1 MNKHQRARSIEI
13 KKMMRLYHISGLP
26 LTYKQTKAYIRF
38 LNRHPTSIFLDHY
51 LDRFCNAVV
60 RGYYMSPK
68 QLREALGIPEPPH
81 ELVGM
86 RADICIIDEYAGEE
100 THRDIEFT
108 TRRLGKF
115 VYTKEDE
122 HEKAD

>member
-1 MNKHQRARSIEI
+1 MNKYQRARSIEI
-13 KKMMRLYHISGLP
+13 KKMMRLYHVSGLP

-38 LNRHPTSIFLDHY
+38 LDRLPVSMF

-68 QLREALGIPEPPH
+68 QLREALGIPEPSH

-86 RADICIIDEYAGEE
+86 RANICIVDEYAGEE
-100 THRDIEFT
+100 THKDIEFT
-108 TRRLGKF
+108 TRHLGKF
-115 VYTKEDE
+115 IFTEE
-122 HEKAD
+122 ESQNA

>member
-1 MNKHQRARSIEI
+1 MNKYQRARSIEI
-13 KKMMRLYHISGLP
+13 KKMMRLYHVSGLP

-38 LNRHPTSIFLDHY
+38 LDRLPVSMFLDNY

-68 QLREALGIPEPPH
+68 QLREALGIPEPSH

-86 RADICIIDEYAGEE
+86 RADMYIVDEYAGEE
-100 THRDIEFT
+100 THKDIEFT
-108 TRRLGKF
+108 TRHLGKF
-115 VYTKEDE
+115 IFTEE
-122 HEKAD
+122 ESQNA

>member
-38 LNRHPTSIFLDHY
+38 LNRL

-81 ELVGM
+81 ELIGM
-86 RADICIIDEYAGEE
+86 RAHTCIVDEYAGEE
-100 THRDIEFT
+100 AHRDIEFT

-115 VYTKEDE
+115 VYTKEE
-122 HEKAD
+122 KHEKNH